1 MKCLWGKHTWVI
13 RIAYNGAQYQQ
24 CSICG
29 TKK

>member
-1 MKCLWGKHTWVI
+1 MKCLWGKHTWVT
-13 RIAYNGAQYQQ
+13 RIAFDGTRYQQ